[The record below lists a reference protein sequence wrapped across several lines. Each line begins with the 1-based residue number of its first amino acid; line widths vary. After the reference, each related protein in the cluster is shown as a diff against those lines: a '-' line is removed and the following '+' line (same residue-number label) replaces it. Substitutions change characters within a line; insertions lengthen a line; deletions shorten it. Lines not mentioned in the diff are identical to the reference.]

1 MFKIG
6 QIIEVGDLEYK
17 VSSNLLKFENTY
29 AAYADALDEE
39 KAPALTVSKYEK
51 KIASILR
58 NKKILKDM
66 KLEKEERKVMYC
78 HELGHIFGDEKIISS
93 RNGRTIEEEVMCDTY
108 AVEKLKNKPEI
119 LENALRKTY
128 EYEISKINGSTD
140 KNRINRYIEEMT
152 ARKRNVEK
160 LKEKISR
167 KIKLRC
173 NKIRRIN
180 GTACT

>member
-6 QIIEVGDLEYK
+6 EILEVGNIKYK
-17 VSSNLLKFENTY
+17 VSSNLLKFEDTY
-29 AAYADALDEE
+29 AVYADAIDEE
-39 KAPALTVSKYEK
+39 KALALGVIKYK
-51 KIASILR
+51 DKIAIILR

-66 KLEKEERKVMYC
+66 KLEKEERKAMYC

-93 RNGRTIEEEVMCDTY
+93 RNGRTIDEEVMCDTY

-128 EYEISKINGSTD
+128 EYDIININKYMD
-140 KNRINRYIEEMT
+140 KNRIDRYIEEMT

-160 LKEKISR
+160 LKERQYKER
-167 KIKLRC
+167 
-173 NKIRRIN
+173 
-180 GTACT
+180 